1 MDIKHVAIIMD
12 GNGRWAN
19 LRGLSRVEGHR
30 EGARRVGEIIST
42 SVELGLESLTL
53 YVFSME
59 NWQRPKSEV
68 DALMKILDLYLR
80 SEMKR
85 LAGDNIVFR
94 AIGDLERLP
103 RNIQKLLQ
111 KFESLTRGNTG
122 LLLTAA
128 ISYGGKEEI
137 LSAVKGILK
146 NGLKPEE
153 IDEDT
158 FGSYLYTKGL
168 PNPDLIIRT
177 SGEMR
182 LSNFLLWQ
190 SAYSE
195 LYFTET
201 MWPDFTREEF
211 ISIVK
216 ECQKR
221 ERRFGALPEIYSS
234 KRPAS
239 QGR

>member
-1 MDIKHVAIIMD
+1 MDIKHVAVIMD

-19 LRGLSRVEGHR
+19 LRGLSRIEGHK
-30 EGARRVGEIIST
+30 EGAKRVGEIIST
-42 SVELGLESLTL
+42 SIELGLKALTL

-59 NWQRPKSEV
+59 NWQRPKNEV
-68 DALMKILDLYLR
+68 DALMKLLDLYLR
-80 SEMKR
+80 SEMKK
-85 LAGDNIVFR
+85 LARDNIVFR

-103 RNIQKLLQ
+103 RNIQRLLQ
-111 KFESLTRGNTG
+111 EFESLTRENTG
-122 LLLTAA
+122 LLLTSA

-137 LSAVKGILK
+137 LSAVKRILK

-153 IDEDT
+153 IDADAFEN
-158 FGSYLYTKGL
+158 YLYTKGL

-177 SGEMR
+177 SGEIR

-195 LYFTET
+195 LHFTET
-201 MWPDFTREEF
+201 MWPDLTREEF
-211 ISIVK
+211 ISIVT

-221 ERRFGALPEIYSS
+221 ERRFGGLPEIYSS
-234 KRPAS
+234 KRL
-239 QGR
+239 G